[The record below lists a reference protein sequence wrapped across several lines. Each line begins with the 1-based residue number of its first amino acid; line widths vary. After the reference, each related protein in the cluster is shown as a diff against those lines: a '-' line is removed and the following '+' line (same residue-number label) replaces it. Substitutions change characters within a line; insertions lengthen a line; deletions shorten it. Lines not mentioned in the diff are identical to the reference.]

1 MRVGSPWSGSAG
13 CERAARRYRTR
24 MTASKPPDAAG
35 LRFDWSDVPECARAA
50 VEDRLGSP
58 VVSAASQSAGFSPG
72 VAARL
77 RTDDG
82 RRFFAKAELGRAS
95 WRERARGRGG

>member
-1 MRVGSPWSGSAG
+1 MK
-13 CERAARRYRTR
+13 
-24 MTASKPPDAAG
+24 ASRPPDAAG
-35 LRFDWSDVPECARAA
+35 LRFGWSEVPGRVWTA

-77 RTDDG
+77 RTEDG
-82 RRFFAKAELGRAS
+82 RRFFAKAA
-95 WRERARGRGG
+95 